1 MNEVALQIMLILAF
15 LVIGLISVTFPIYA
29 ISVNFLPQQ
38 KWETEKEREK
48 RKSNL
53 RAKISQLSAQLG
65 GQATETNKVSKIR
78 EELDKYEAELQG
90 TELRYQYLTAR
101 GAVAVP
107 ISLLIVALFLAGL
120 GIYEFYID
128 SISGV
133 DAFGAFSV
141 AFILMAGFRLYK
153 TLSAVEYAALKPERT
168 VQFEIG
174 FGKSHE
180 KTLRTQLS
188 NSMQSM
194 CFFVPETDI
203 DSLYATVH
211 FPSELG
217 VTGEINLLSTAERT
231 HITLS
236 EYEDFTAVTFTRD
249 FLPKGSATGFSFNA
263 IPKKRG
269 KHSVDARICA
279 KGIYEYNE
287 ELTIEVV

>member
-1 MNEVALQIMLILAF
+1 MNEVALQIMLILAY

-53 RAKISQLSAQLG
+53 RTKINQLSAQLG
-65 GQATETNKVSKIR
+65 GQATETDKVSKMR

-90 TELRYQYLTAR
+90 TELRYQYLTVR

-120 GIYEFYID
+120 GIYGFYID
-128 SISGV
+128 SLLGV
-133 DAFGAFSV
+133 EFFGTFSAAFS
-141 AFILMAGFRLYK
+141 LMAIFRLYK
-153 TLSAVEYAALKPERT
+153 TLSAVEYGALKPERT
-168 VQFEIG
+168 VQFEVG
-174 FGKSHE
+174 FGKSSE
-180 KTLRTQLS
+180 KTLRAQLNNLTKS
-188 NSMQSM
+188 V
-194 CFFVPETDI
+194 CFFRPERDV
-203 DSLYATVH
+203 DSLYATVY

-217 VTGEINLLSTAERT
+217 VTEKINLISAATPG
-231 HITLS
+231 ITLS
-236 EYEDFTAVTFTRD
+236 EYEDSSVFTFEID
-249 FLPKGSATGFSFNA
+249 FLPKGKATGFSFQA
-263 IPKKRG
+263 IPKKTGR
-269 KHSVDARICA
+269 HSVEVRICA